1 MKLVWMLVTI
11 IGNQVIESGVTY
23 NTAKACFEQAAGLQ
37 VEALKAVD
45 VAFGAIRGQ
54 SPATEPA
61 RPLFSC
67 IVAESLGE

>member
-23 NTAKACFEQAAGLQ
+23 NSAKACFEQAAGLQ
-37 VEALKAVD
+37 GEAMKAFEA
-45 VAFGAIRGQ
+45 AFAAVRAQ
-54 SPATEPA
+54 NPAGDPQ
-61 RPLFSC
+61 RPQFSC

>member
-37 VEALKAVD
+37 LEAAKAVD
-45 VAFGAIRGQ
+45 LAYGAIRAQ
-54 SPATEPA
+54 AQAIEPA

>member
-37 VEALKAVD
+37 AEALKAVD
-45 VAFGAIRGQ
+45 AAFARAQGAG
-54 SPATEPA
+54 SEAA
-61 RPLFSC
+61 RPQFSC